1 MKLYACI
8 KSRSNANIDNQ
19 KVIIKTRNWLDLKI
33 FEFDARLTL
42 VLLQLNSLGENKES
56 HYKTFFLPFF
66 IESLSGAHHQQLVKM
81 SGLLSKIN
89 GEFTSQGL

>member
-42 VLLQLNSLGENKES
+42 VLLQLNSLGEKKES
-56 HYKTFFLPFF
+56 NYKTFFLPFF
-66 IESLSGAHHQQLVKM
+66 Y
-81 SGLLSKIN
+81 
-89 GEFTSQGL
+89 